1 LPKLASHL
9 GHLHA
14 EVKAYLA
21 DRLSLAPLR
30 ALGAHLLDGL
40 YPSADGGAHGLD
52 AAHWARL
59 NFLEH
64 GVCEMCA
71 HPFAGGLWLGAGS
84 LCEAC
89 TGAPFPF
96 QRTRAACLYDEASRD
111 LILSFKHG
119 DRLDLAP
126 MLSRWLERV
135 GRDILSEADLVLP
148 VPLHPA
154 RLRHRRYNQAAELA
168 RPLARRF
175 KLSYAPGLLRR
186 IRPTSQAGKSAEAR
200 WQAVRNAFAV
210 PPRAHPRL
218 AGRRIVLIDDVF
230 TTGATLK
237 ACART
242 LLAAGAA
249 QVDVCVLAR
258 TASL

>member
-1 LPKLASHL
+1 
-9 GHLHA
+9 
-14 EVKAYLA
+14 
-21 DRLSLAPLR
+21 
-30 ALGAHLLDGL
+30 
-40 YPSADGGAHGLD
+40 
-52 AAHWARL
+52 
-59 NFLEH
+59 
-64 GVCEMCA
+64 
-71 HPFAGGLWLGAGS
+71 
-84 LCEAC
+84 
-89 TGAPFPF
+89 
-96 QRTRAACLYDEASRD
+96 
-111 LILSFKHG
+111 
-119 DRLDLAP
+119 

-154 RLRHRRYNQAAELA
+154 RLRHRRYNQAAELT

-218 AGRRIVLIDDVF
+218 AGQRIVLIDDVF